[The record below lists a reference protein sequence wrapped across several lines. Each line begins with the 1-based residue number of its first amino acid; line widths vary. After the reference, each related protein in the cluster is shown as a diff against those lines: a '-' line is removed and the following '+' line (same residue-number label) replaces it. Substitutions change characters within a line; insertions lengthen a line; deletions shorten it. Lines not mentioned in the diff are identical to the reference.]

1 MKTIDGSEAWSPS
14 LEELNA
20 IERRARVERA
30 KASREAFRFL
40 ASKVSNLF
48 VRERAAHKVR
58 MIDTPAAG

>member
-30 KASREAFRFL
+30 KASREAFRFV
-40 ASKVSNLF
+40 ARKVSNLLTSQ
-48 VRERAAHKVR
+48 RAADKIR
-58 MIDTPAAG
+58 MTDARVA

>member
-30 KASREAFRFL
+30 KASREAFRFV
-40 ASKVSNLF
+40 ARKVSNLF
-48 VRERAAHKVR
+48 TSQRAADKIRLTDARV
-58 MIDTPAAG
+58 A